1 MLLTTHALFGIAIGE
16 ILPEPL
22 VAPAA
27 FGSHFAAD
35 MLPHFDHPGIYRQ
48 SSGLFGR
55 SPMFWLVRVGDLL
68 LAVAITAIAA
78 LVWPERA
85 VGIVAGVFCA
95 ILPDLLFIT
104 RVVRGR
110 DLWPPFDR
118 FHRAIQWFERPVGIV
133 TELALAIPVAAL
145 VFTGAL
151 LPG

>member
-16 ILPEPL
+16 TVPEPL
-22 VAPAA
+22 VGPAA

-55 SPMFWLVRVGDLL
+55 SPMFWMVRVGDLL
-68 LAVAITAIAA
+68 LAVLITILAA
-78 LVWPERA
+78 LIWPERA
-85 VGIVAGVFCA
+85 VSIVTGALCA
-95 ILPDLLFIT
+95 ILPDLLFIS

-110 DLWPPFDR
+110 DLWPRFDY

-133 TELALAIPVAAL
+133 TELMLAVPVAWL
-145 VFTGAL
+145 VFSGRL
-151 LPG
+151 M